1 MDALSTLLDRGARIN
16 AKDNVSDKMWMKV
29 SKWLY
34 SIWWNDYADMITMKI
49 SVDELW
55 SFSLATE
62 VMMKIFF

>member
-62 VMMKIFF
+62 VMMKNFF